1 MNLKKKMLFLMSAV
15 IFSAL
20 GSVLG
25 QSALD
30 LNFQGILTDIQG
42 NSISNEQFDLSVQ
55 LRPESGHEVLFE
67 FKSSTDTD
75 EEGWFGYTI
84 SEISRFILRDGK
96 FSETVVIQ
104 MEFLPNANTRWMK
117 QGDDFMVTYKLEPT
131 LVDNSTQLKIT
142 RMEGTELVVHTEDHL
157 FAFKDQ
163 YPFAYLTGGFLVT
176 DRPPVSNQSVD
187 DLKQWVSPD
196 EQDEAGAASR
206 GVKGG
211 FPAGGYYK
219 KN

>member
-1 MNLKKKMLFLMSAV
+1 MNLKKKMLFMMSAV

-20 GSVLG
+20 ASATG
-25 QSALD
+25 QPAFD

-67 FKSSTDTD
+67 FNSSTNTD

-84 SEISRFILRDGK
+84 SEFSRFIMRDGK
-96 FSETVVIQ
+96 FSETVVIR
-104 MEFLPNANTRWMK
+104 MEFKPNANTRWMK
-117 QGDDFMVTYKLEPT
+117 QSDDFMVTYKLEPT

-142 RMEGTELVVHTEDHL
+142 RMEGTELVAHTEDHL

-163 YPFAYLTGGFLVT
+163 YPFAYLTGGFLLT
-176 DRPPVSNQSVD
+176 DRPPVSDQSVD